1 MAALSCM
8 RFCLLLVNQ
17 VHQSRCPTLSPQYYR
32 FFSLH
37 PFSCF
42 LKAAFISTRRGSE
55 FHVCCPWHKST
66 SPHIL
71 EPSRPFAPL
80 SPCQLQSTLYTKP
93 TLDPL
98 YFPYGPLNSTFLL
111 VVTLLAKH
119 LNLGPHIVESS
130 SNWNYFFLMRYRN
143 LSHLDRLILYCH
155 MYLVQ
160 WNSLFYKQ
168 LMYAKSRH
176 G

>member
-17 VHQSRCPTLSPQYYR
+17 VHQSRCPTLSPQSYR

-42 LKAAFISTRRGSE
+42 LKAPFNSEGTANSTFAALGIKVHLLTFLSQTG
-55 FHVCCPWHKST
+55 PL
-66 SPHIL
+66 PH
-71 EPSRPFAPL
+71 
-80 SPCQLQSTLYTKP
+80 SPCQLQSTLYIKP

-130 SNWNYFFLMRYRN
+130 SN
-143 LSHLDRLILYCH
+143 
-155 MYLVQ
+155 
-160 WNSLFYKQ
+160 
-168 LMYAKSRH
+168 
-176 G
+176 